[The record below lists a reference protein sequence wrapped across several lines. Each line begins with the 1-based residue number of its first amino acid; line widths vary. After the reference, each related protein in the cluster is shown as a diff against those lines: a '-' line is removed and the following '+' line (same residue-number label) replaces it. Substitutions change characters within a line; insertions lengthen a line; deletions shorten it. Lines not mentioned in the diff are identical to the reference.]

1 MCHAKITE
9 SWGCGGVKTS
19 ERSLSGDSYRFSGA
33 EYGAVATIA
42 IEIILRHH
50 GHSGTEIR
58 FVQGPG
64 LFKTQALF
72 FRLLLLLIKLSLRR
86 LLCFQPDSLDDRRLC

>member
-1 MCHAKITE
+1 MTGAGERNMCHAKITE

-50 GHSGTEIR
+50 GALRDGNSVCSGT
-58 FVQGPG
+58 GPFQDSSAF
-64 LFKTQALF
+64 LPFASFAYQALAAAPLVF
-72 FRLLLLLIKLSLRR
+72 
-86 LLCFQPDSLDDRRLC
+86 PAG